1 MSHAHDKPFVL
12 PADQI
17 HIPAGSMW
25 RKMPIIGLLLGAA
38 SLGGAW
44 ATSAGDSHAFWY
56 AYLVGYM
63 VFLAFALGG
72 LFFTIVQHLVR
83 AGWSIAVR
91 RIAENAMIT
100 LPVLCLLGLPIIF
113 LGAHDLYHWTD
124 VAAVEHDFM
133 LNAKKA
139 YLNEGFFRIRMF
151 VYFGIWTVL
160 SLFFYGKSTGSD
172 GNPEAGLRAAHS
184 MRFWAAPALL
194 LFALSLSFAAFDLL
208 MSLDPHWFSTMFG
221 VYYFAGSALS
231 EFALITLT
239 VILLHKSGYLRG
251 VVTTEHYH
259 DLGKFLFGFTVFY
272 TYIAFSQYFLIWY
285 ANIPE
290 ETMWFGYRIADDFL
304 PLTFLLVVGRFF
316 IPFFFLLRRGVKRN
330 AFTLTLAA
338 VWILFMQVVDMFWLI
353 QPVRSHHHALESG
366 DHVMH
371 MHIGPVDILALLGVA
386 GVFIAAFTWALGRKA
401 LVPTGDPRIEESV
414 RFENF

>member
-1 MSHAHDKPFVL
+1 MSHDDKPFSL

-25 RKMPIIGLLLGAA
+25 RKMPIIGAVIAA
-38 SLGGAW
+38 AGLGGAY
-44 ATSAGDSHAFWY
+44 ATMQGDTHAFWY

-63 VFLAFALGG
+63 VFLALGLGG
-72 LFFTIVQHLVR
+72 LFFTILQHLVR

-100 LPVLCLLGLPIIF
+100 LPVMALLGLPIIF

-133 LNAKKA
+133 LTAKKS
-139 YLNEGFFRIRMF
+139 YLNEGFFQIRMF
-151 VYFGIWTVL
+151 VYFAVWTLL
-160 SLFFYGKSTGSD
+160 SVFFYRKSTGAD
-172 GNPEAGLRAAHS
+172 DAPPEVALKAAHS
-184 MRFWAAPALL
+184 MRFWAAPALAL
-194 LFALSLSFAAFDLL
+194 YALSLTFAAFDLL

-221 VYYFAGSALS
+221 VYYFAGSTLS
-231 EFALITLT
+231 EFALLTLT

-251 VVTTEHYH
+251 VVTVEHYH

-304 PLTFLLVVGRFF
+304 PLTYLLALGRFF
-316 IPFFFLLRRGVKRN
+316 IPFFFLLPRGVKRN
-330 AFTLTLAA
+330 SFTLTLAA
-338 VWILFMQVVDMFWLI
+338 VWILFMQVVDMYWLI
-353 QPVRSHHHALESG
+353 QPVRAHHHALESG
-366 DHVMH
+366 DHTMH
-371 MHIGPVDILALLGVA
+371 LHIGAVDILALIGVA
-386 GVFIAAFTWALGRKA
+386 GAFIAVFTWACGRKA
-401 LVPTGDPRIEESV
+401 LVPTGDPRIAESV
-414 RFENF
+414 QFENF